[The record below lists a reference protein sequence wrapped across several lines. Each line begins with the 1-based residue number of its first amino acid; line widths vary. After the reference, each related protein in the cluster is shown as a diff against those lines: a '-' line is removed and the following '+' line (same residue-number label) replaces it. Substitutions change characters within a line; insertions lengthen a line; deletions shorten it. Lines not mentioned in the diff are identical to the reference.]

1 MSDNL
6 FYKSI
11 SSFSG
16 AKNRLELFYEINSD
30 SKIYRDFAH
39 SPSKVKASVSA
50 LKDLFPKNYLIACLE
65 LYTFSSLTL
74 EFLVRYKNTFEKAD
88 FVWIFY
94 SKKELIKRGM
104 HPFNYEDVKKKI
116 DHKNVLVFTDKN
128 DLKEKIRKINWLK
141 TNLLLMSSGN
151 FQEINFKQVI
161 RSLK

>member
-1 MSDNL
+1 LSDNL

-16 AKNRLELFYEINSD
+16 AKNRLELFYEINSE

-74 EFLVRYKNTFEKAD
+74 DFLVHYKRTFEKAD
-88 FVWIFY
+88 LVWIFY

-104 HPFNYEDVKKKI
+104 CSFSNDDVQNKI
-116 DHKNVLVFTDKN
+116 DHKDVLIFNDKN
-128 DLKEKIRKINWLK
+128 DLKEKISKIKWVK

-151 FQEINFKQVI
+151 FQEINFKQI
-161 RSLK
+161 IHSLK